1 MSGIPLARQP
11 ILNHEQ
17 SVVGYDIVHAITA
30 VNGWPGPG
38 ADEPDRAAL
47 DRVLEIGV
55 GPLTGAS
62 RAWVTLGS
70 TEADV
75 EKALRL
81 PADRVVLEFRC
92 PSGGRVPSVEQ
103 LEELR
108 DAGYKL
114 ALKDFEYEAG
124 LEPLL
129 DVINYVKLDMATIG
143 ARAVARNAFEVG
155 PHHLKLVATGVGTQ
169 EDFKL
174 AGAAGADLYQGYFFC
189 QPLLLSGR
197 AIAPSRIAMLQLAS
211 ALQDPGI
218 QLTELERLISGDV
231 ALSYRLLKYINSA
244 YFSLRGEI
252 SSIKQ
257 AVALLGIEPLRRWAT
272 LTIFSEVGDKP
283 RELFVTALIRA
294 RFCQETGSG
303 RDGSS
308 GELFT
313 LGLFSVLDAVTDT
326 TMYAALA
333 SLPLTASLREALI
346 DHTGPGR
353 LLDCVRSIEAGEFE
367 QAHGMIAG
375 SPEHY
380 LDAVLWSNE
389 AARMLVG

>member
-17 SVVGYDIVHAITA
+17 SVVGYDIVHAVGA
-30 VNGWPGPG
+30 VNGWPG
-38 ADEPDRAAL
+38 ADAGETDRAAL

-55 GPLTGAS
+55 GQLTGAS

-70 TEADV
+70 SEADM
-75 EKALRL
+75 ERALRL
-81 PADRVVLEFRC
+81 PSDRVVLEFRC
-92 PSGGRVPSVEQ
+92 PTPDAGATIDQLEQ
-103 LEELR
+103 LREV
-108 DAGYKL
+108 GYKL
-114 ALKDFEYEAG
+114 ALKDFEYDAD

-129 DVINYVKLDMATIG
+129 DIVNYIKLDMATIG

-155 PHHLKLVATGVGTQ
+155 PHHLQLVATGVGTQ

-174 AGAAGADLYQGYFFC
+174 AGAAGANLYQGYFFC

-197 AIAPSRIAMLQLAS
+197 AIAPSRIALLQLAS

-294 RFCQETGSG
+294 RFCQETGSN
-303 RDGSS
+303 RDGSP

-326 TMYAALA
+326 TMHAALQ
-333 SLPLTASLREALI
+333 SLPLTKTLREALL
-346 DHTGPGR
+346 DNTGPGR
-353 LLDCVRSIEAGEFE
+353 LLECVRSIEAGEFE

-375 SPEHY
+375 SPERY
-380 LDAVLWSNE
+380 LDAVLWSND
-389 AARMLVG
+389 AARMLIG